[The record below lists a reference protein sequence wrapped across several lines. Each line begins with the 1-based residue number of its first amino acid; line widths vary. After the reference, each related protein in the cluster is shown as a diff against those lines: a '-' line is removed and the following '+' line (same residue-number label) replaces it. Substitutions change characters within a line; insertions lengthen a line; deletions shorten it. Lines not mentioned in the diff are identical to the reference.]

1 MYNFKNF
8 QSDHLAIVLFCI
20 FPISIL
26 SGNFLINFLIL
37 IISSIFFIKLIKKK
51 LNFFDYVESKY
62 LFLLLLFLF
71 LSLCINL
78 IFSNDISLSYQ
89 RVLKFFFIMFFI
101 MMFKSLI
108 INHSKS
114 LENIYKIWSIIFL
127 VVVIDLFIELIFG
140 KNLIGYETKMYGRLG
155 SFTGEESVIGHF
167 FLGFCLV
174 FLSYN
179 YIRSK
184 NIYLNLS
191 LAILLIFIAFF
202 IGERANFIKIFF
214 AITIFS
220 FFVYKL
226 NLKIKLFFLS
236 SILIIFFLIF
246 SNLSQSYKQRY
257 VNQLDFI
264 ENGISAYLEN
274 SFYGA
279 HRNVAKEI
287 FLDNPIF
294 GVGIKNFRIE
304 SRNKKYENLDHK
316 HNAARGSTH
325 PHELYYEFLSET
337 GIFGLTCFLI
347 FILTSLTLSFKN
359 YLKTRNIYQ
368 LSGIIIVS
376 LSILPVIPTG
386 SFFSTYFSSV
396 FWINYAIMMGYY
408 NTKKLNNKF

>member
-1 MYNFKNF
+1 MYNFRNF
-8 QSDHLAIVLFCI
+8 QSDHLAIILFCI

-26 SGNFLINFLIL
+26 SGNFLINFFIL
-37 IISSIFFIKLIKKK
+37 IISSIFFIQLIKKK
-51 LNFFDYVESKY
+51 LNFFYYIESNY
-62 LFLLLLFLF
+62 LFFLLLFLF
-71 LSLCINL
+71 LSMCINL
-78 IFSNDISLSYQ
+78 IFSNDIGLSYQ
-89 RVLKFFFIMFFI
+89 RVFKFFFVMFFI

-108 INHSKS
+108 INHKKN

-127 VVVIDLFIELIFG
+127 VVTIDLFIELIFG
-140 KNLIGYETKMYGRLG
+140 KNIIGYETKMYGRLG

-174 FLSYN
+174 FLSYSYN
-179 YIRSK
+179 RSK

-202 IGERANFIKIFF
+202 IGERANFIKIFI

-236 SILIIFFLIF
+236 SIFIMFFLIF
-246 SNLSQSYKQRY
+246 SNLSHTYKQRY

-264 ENGISAYLEN
+264 ESGISTYLDN

-304 SRNKKYENLDHK
+304 SRNKKYDNLDHK

-347 FILTSLTLSFKN
+347 FILTSLILSFKN

-376 LSILPVIPTG
+376 ISILPVIPTG